1 MKEMVLIDVNASEV
15 TKHNR
20 YIQLTKTGI
29 KTTNKK
35 EEATPFTEDKAV
47 IFTSY
52 NKNLKSEIR

>member
-15 TKHNR
+15 AKHNR

-29 KTTNKK
+29 RTTNKK

-52 NKNLKSEIR
+52 NKN